1 MAPFHPR
8 LNGDRCGKES
18 RQMQVCSKRIAIA
31 LLILAGSEVV
41 PSRTIAAQPF
51 YYYPAYGSHR
61 GRIVYH
67 QGPFGGSKQKIHWG
81 GGITDNGAAV
91 LTTAIGAAAT
101 IFGPES
107 GETKE
112 ERASRDAAFQQWAAE
127 EQDLLAKAKELQTRT
142 EALRAT
148 FTSAPPQPQQQ
159 TELPPQQTLD
169 SFSNW
174 DSNASAAPVQVVV
187 PPPPAPSIPSPR
199 PFDTFDDWDSDR

>member
-1 MAPFHPR
+1 
-8 LNGDRCGKES
+8 
-18 RQMQVCSKRIAIA
+18 MQVCFKRIAIA
-31 LLILAGSEVV
+31 LLILAGSEMA

-101 IFGPES
+101 IFGPDS

-112 ERASRDAAFQQWAAE
+112 ERASRDAAFQQRAAE
-127 EQDLLAKAKELQTRT
+127 EQDLLAKARELQGRT
-142 EALRAT
+142 EALRAS
-148 FTSAPPQPQQQ
+148 FMGGQPPPLPQTDPLPQQG
-159 TELPPQQTLD
+159 LD

-187 PPPPAPSIPSPR
+187 PPPPAPSIPSPGR
-199 PFDTFDDWDSDR
+199 FDTFDDWDSDR